1 MEDEA
6 IISLYFARD
15 EQAIRETS
23 ERFGSAL
30 LSGAKRI
37 LGSHEE
43 AEECVNDTY
52 FELWRTIPP
61 QHPTHFTAF
70 VLTVMRHL
78 ALNRIKYRQAKK
90 RGNGSVQIALEE
102 LDNILHAE
110 DDVELH
116 TESKLTAEA
125 INRFLSALSK
135 EQRIIFLRRY
145 WHFQQPKEIAAAL
158 HLSES
163 NVRVTLMRLRTRLK
177 DYLEKEELL

>member
-1 MEDEA
+1 MEDDA
-6 IISLYFARD
+6 IISLFFSRD
-15 EQAIRETS
+15 EQAIRETAI
-23 ERFGSAL
+23 RFGPAL

-52 FELWRTIPP
+52 LELWQTIPP
-61 QHPTHFTAF
+61 QRPKHLTAF

-78 ALNRIKYRQAKK
+78 ALNRVKHRQAKK

-102 LDNILHAE
+102 LDNVLSAD

-125 INRFLSALSK
+125 INRFLGSLTK

-158 HLSES
+158 HLTES

-177 DYLEKEELL
+177 EYLEKEELL